1 MLKDGINLN
10 EKQKALILC
19 ILPGLFIIIGLLMDT
34 PVNIVKGI
42 YNIVITPDLLI
53 TDYVYVGGLS
63 AALVNT
69 GLLSLINVYLL
80 YRLNIKIA
88 GTAIA
93 ALFMITGFAFF
104 GKNIVNVWP
113 IYLGGLLH
121 AKYHGIKFKNIAL
134 IVMFSTALAPMVSQI
149 IHLTQGTSISTPIG
163 VMIGVSVGIFVGFIM
178 PVLAP
183 HMLSFHDGYNLYNV
197 GFTAGIIGTVLTS
210 VMRGFGLSV
219 KPRMILSTQHDMFF
233 TVFFVIYF
241 IIIFSVGFI
250 VNGSSMKGYKNL
262 IRRPGRVVTDFT
274 QLDGYGLTFMNIG
287 IMGFIA
293 LAYIKISGGV
303 MNGPIVG
310 AMISLTGFSAF
321 GNNPINTIPVIIG
334 VLIAAITNIWNINS
348 TSVIIDGLF
357 GTTLAPIAGAYGP
370 IYGIIAGFLHLS
382 VVMNIG
388 DLHGGMNLYNNGFSG
403 GIVAAML
410 VPIIKSFRKDN

>member
-1 MLKDGINLN
+1 MLKDAIILN

-19 ILPGLFIIIGLLMDT
+19 ILPGLFIIVGLLMDS
-34 PVNIVKGI
+34 PINIVKGI
-42 YNIVITPDLLI
+42 YNIVISPDLLI

-63 AALVNT
+63 AALINT
-69 GLLSLINVYLL
+69 GLLTLINILIL
-80 YRLNIKIA
+80 YRLNINIA

-93 ALFMITGFAFF
+93 VLFMITGFAFF
-104 GKNIVNVWP
+104 GKNIINVWP
-113 IYLGGLLH
+113 IYLGGILH

-134 IVMFSTALAPMVSQI
+134 IVMFSTALAPMVTQ
-149 IHLTQGTSISTPIG
+149 LTHVTTISTAVG
-163 VMIGVSVGIFVGFIM
+163 LMIGIGIGIFIGFVM

-197 GFTAGIIGTVLTS
+197 GFTAGIVGTVLTS
-210 VMRGFGLSV
+210 VMRGFGFNV
-219 KPRMILSTQHDMFF
+219 EPRMILSTQHDTFF
-233 TVFFVIYF
+233 TIFFIIYF

-250 VNGSSMKGYKNL
+250 VNGSTMKGYKNL
-262 IRRPGRVVTDFT
+262 NKRTGRVVTDFA

-287 IMGFIA
+287 LIGFIA
-293 LAYIKISGGV
+293 LIYIKVSGGV

-321 GNNPINTIPVIIG
+321 GNHPINTIPVIIG
-334 VLIAAITNIWNINS
+334 VLIASITNIWEINS
-348 TSVIIDGLF
+348 TSVIIAGLF
-357 GTTLAPIAGAYGP
+357 GTTLAPIAGSFGP
-370 IYGIIAGFLHLS
+370 ILGVVAGFLHLC

-388 DLHGGMNLYNNGFSG
+388 NLHGGMNLYNNGFSG
-403 GIVAAML
+403 GIVAAVL